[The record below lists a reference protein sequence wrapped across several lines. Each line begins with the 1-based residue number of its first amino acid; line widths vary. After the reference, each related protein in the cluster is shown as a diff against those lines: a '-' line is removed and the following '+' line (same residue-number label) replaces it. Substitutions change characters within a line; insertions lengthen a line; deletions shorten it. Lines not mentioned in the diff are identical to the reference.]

1 MASYSNEFKV
11 GLLGIFAAIALA
23 VFILRTDDRPDG
35 ALEGYTLE
43 ARFPSASGI
52 FVSSQVQIAGVSV
65 GSVRGIARDGAVAVV
80 SLEMSG
86 EVRLPVDSVAELQIE
101 GILGDRNVRIV
112 PGSSDALLGD
122 GDELKTRTSGPD
134 IDKLTGQVENIA
146 ADIEAIT
153 GKLRGY
159 LEDEETTGAVTGA
172 LKNIEAL
179 SEDMRQLSASNRAEV
194 DAIAR
199 NLREV
204 SESLNRIIGQ
214 LGGEVEGNAQTFAE
228 VMQKLDGT
236 MAHVESIAAKVDEGE
251 GTLGALVNEDEPI
264 RQLGQAMDEINASL
278 QEVSDLVGSVGRLG
292 TEVQYHGQYFFGSD
306 PGDGSPYDNPVA
318 GDARNRI
325 GIRLMPRE
333 DFWYLIEVVDHP
345 LGVISYEEVAR
356 PDLGSAYSTYVRTL
370 DLRYTFQFARRF
382 NNTALRLGLFESSG
396 GVGVDQYLL
405 RDRLVLTANLY
416 DFTYGS
422 WPWFDGTP
430 NLTLGL
436 RAEPLQHLYVE
447 GGLHNAA
454 LGWRHGFYT
463 GYAGA
468 GFYFSDDDIKWLLS
482 ALPVP

>member
-1 MASYSNEFKV
+1 MTSYSNEFKV
-11 GLLGIFAAIALA
+11 GLLGIFAAAALA
-23 VFILRTDDRPDG
+23 LFILRTDDRPDG

-43 ARFPSASGI
+43 AHFPSASGL

-65 GSVRGIARDGAVAVV
+65 GSVRAIRRDGEQALVT
-80 SLEMSG
+80 LEMSG
-86 EVRLPVDSVAELQIE
+86 EVKLPVDSVAELQIE
-101 GILGDRNVRIV
+101 GILGDKNIRVV
-112 PGSSDALLGD
+112 PGSAGELLGD
-122 GDELKTRTSGPD
+122 GDELQTRTSGPD
-134 IDKLTGQVENIA
+134 IDKLTGQVEQIA
-146 ADIEAIT
+146 SDIEAIT

-159 LEDEETTGAVTGA
+159 LEDEETAGAVTGA

-214 LGGEVEGNAQTFAE
+214 LGGEAEGNAETFAE
-228 VMQKLDGT
+228 VMDKLDGT
-236 MAHVESIAAKVDEGE
+236 MEHVRSIAAKVDRGD
-251 GTLGALVNEDEPI
+251 GTLGALVNEDEPV
-264 RQLGQAMDEINASL
+264 RQLGEAMDEINASL
-278 QEVSDLVGSVGRLG
+278 QEVSDLVGSVSRLG

-318 GDARNRI
+318 GGSRNRI
-325 GIRLMPRE
+325 GLRLMPRE
-333 DFWYLIEVVDHP
+333 DFWYLVEVVDYP
-345 LGVISYEEVAR
+345 AGVFSYEEVSR
-356 PDLGSAYSTYVRTL
+356 PDLSSAYSTYVRTL
-370 DLRYTFQFARRF
+370 DLRYSFQFARRF
-382 NNTALRLGLFESSG
+382 RNTALRLGLYESSG

-405 RDRLVLTANLY
+405 RDRLVLSANLY

-430 NLTLGL
+430 NLSLGL
-436 RAEPLQHLYVE
+436 RAEPLRHLYVE
-447 GGLHNAA
+447 GGLHNAV

-468 GFYFSDDDIKWLLS
+468 GFYFSDDDIKWLFS
-482 ALPVP
+482 VLPVP